1 MNKTSLLV
9 KSFLPLTFSLLLSCN
24 SPMVS
29 NKASSEEEKRMELI
43 YQDANISFFELKK
56 ISANEFDIKLSGK
69 GFFKLVN
76 KKHDTFYYTKKG
88 EFKLNKKREVV
99 LRSDDDLFLFPE
111 VSIPF
116 EYELENIKKNGNVL
130 IKKDKDVG
138 ITAMLNVT
146 YFIYPEKLKNY
157 KEGIYHE
164 EKDNY
169 IDTNIYSCCFEELP
183 FNKDYAIMKN

>member
-1 MNKTSLLV
+1 MNKTSLLE
-9 KSFLPLTFSLLLSCN
+9 KYFLALTFSLLLSCN
-24 SPMVS
+24 SPMIS
-29 NKASSEEEKRMELI
+29 KKTSSDEEKKIDLI

-56 ISANEFDIKLSGK
+56 NSANEFDIKLSGK

-76 KKHDTFYYTKKG
+76 KKHDTFYYTQKG

-99 LRSDDDLFLFPE
+99 LRSDEDLFLFPE

-130 IKKDKDVG
+130 IKKDKEVA

-146 YFIYPEKLKNY
+146 YFIYPEKLKSY
-157 KEGIYHE
+157 KEGLYHE

-183 FNKDYAIMKN
+183 FNKNHAVM